1 MVSVWYTILAKKC
14 INDKIY
20 KRERLYNSDFT
31 NLGKPVNDKKALND
45 WRKSGWKLE
54 LERMLKEE
62 PELLTENEISLI
74 LFWQG
79 LNKLESTYDENNPE
93 VLKNSIK
100 QMDYYKEHRNA

>member
-1 MVSVWYTILAKKC
+1 MS
-14 INDKIY
+14 
-20 KRERLYNSDFT
+20 
-31 NLGKPVNDKKALND
+31 
-45 WRKSGWKLE
+45 
-54 LERMLKEE
+54 KEE